1 MPACAARYGRS
12 NGCGRRLEQV
22 QQELEQVTGN
32 RRVMETEARV
42 TPDQDAPKTI
52 RSLDM

>member
-1 MPACAARYGRS
+1 MS
-12 NGCGRRLEQV
+12 TQDTIK
-22 QQELEQVTGN
+22 EQVTGN

-42 TPDQDAPKTI
+42 TPDQDQPKTI